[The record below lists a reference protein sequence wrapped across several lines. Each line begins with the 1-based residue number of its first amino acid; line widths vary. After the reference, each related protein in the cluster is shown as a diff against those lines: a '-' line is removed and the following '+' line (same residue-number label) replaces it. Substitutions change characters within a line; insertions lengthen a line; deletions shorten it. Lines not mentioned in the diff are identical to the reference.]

1 MQVFLLGEFDMLI
14 KLYEENTNEKHLLQV
29 VDVLKKGGVIVYPTD
44 SVYAMGCDIYNTRAI
59 ERISRIKQIKIEKA
73 DFSFIFSNI
82 SQVSEFTKHID
93 NDTFKMLK
101 QYLPGPYTF
110 ILNANS
116 NVPKLFKHK
125 KKTIGVRIPD
135 NKILHEII
143 NSLGNPIMT
152 TSIHDDDDVIE
163 YTTDPELIHER
174 YEGIVDLV
182 IDGGYGQNVA
192 STVIDCTNGEPV
204 IIREGAGEIE

>member
-1 MQVFLLGEFDMLI
+1 MLI
-14 KLYEENTNEKHLLQV
+14 KLYEENTNGKHVLQV

-59 ERISRIKQIKIEKA
+59 DRISRIKQTKIEKA
-73 DFSFIFSNI
+73 DFSFIFSDI

-93 NDTFKMLK
+93 NNTFKLLK

-116 NVPKLFKHK
+116 NVPKVFKHK

-135 NKILHEII
+135 NNILHEIV
-143 NSLGNPIMT
+143 NYLGNPIMT
-152 TSIHDDDDVIE
+152 TSIHDDDEIIE
-163 YTTDPELIHER
+163 YTTDPELINER
-174 YEGIVDLV
+174 YENLIDLV
-182 IDGGYGQNVA
+182 IDGGYGQNIP

-204 IIREGAGEIE
+204 IIREGVGEIE